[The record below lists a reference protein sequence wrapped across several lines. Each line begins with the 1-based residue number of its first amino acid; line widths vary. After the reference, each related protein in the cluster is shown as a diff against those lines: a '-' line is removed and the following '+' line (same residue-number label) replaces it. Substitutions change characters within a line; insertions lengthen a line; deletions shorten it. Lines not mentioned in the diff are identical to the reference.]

1 MVHEKKNMPKEG
13 WRQVDFKHF
22 ICIPNFKCFLIVL
35 PLICFISFILT
46 IIILSYTYQ
55 IKEVIS
61 GEFRIQNRDEI
72 TVNIDKDLDEPVYLY
87 IYFLDF
93 YQNHRI
99 YLKSKSKSQLADKSD
114 NSLSDSCSPLYKN
127 GDLDTDF
134 KIGVEDKKILNPC
147 GMLPRSFLNL
157 EISAKLNT
165 NKTLTL
171 STKDISW
178 ETDND
183 SKYKKSTDFDVED
196 EKFKNWMRT
205 GATRYPR
212 KLYYKIKNDLN
223 DGDELT
229 FSYTLMNK
237 DEIYYTYRPKFK
249 IILSTTTRIGGKN
262 KVLGFV
268 FLVITIISF
277 IWSVLFAFLEYN
289 SACKRKLAEFQ
300 KSK

>member
-13 WRQVDFKHF
+13 WKQVDFNHF
-22 ICIPNFKCFLIVL
+22 ICIPNFKCFLIVF
-35 PLICFISFILT
+35 PIICFISFILT
-46 IIILSYTYQ
+46 VIILSYTYQ

-61 GEFRIQNRDEI
+61 DEFRITDKG
-72 TVNIDKDLDEPVYLY
+72 TVTMNIDKDLDEPIFLY
-87 IYFLDF
+87 IYFIDF

-114 NSLSDSCSPLYKN
+114 STLSDSCGPLYNIDDLGLTDPPGKD
-127 GDLDTDF
+127 GD
-134 KIGVEDKKILNPC
+134 VLNPC
-147 GMLPRSFLNL
+147 GLLPRSFLNL
-157 EISAKLNT
+157 SLTATFSTTKNSLN
-165 NKTLTL
+165 LT
-171 STKDISW
+171 TEDISW

-183 SKYKKSTDFDVED
+183 SKYKKSSDFDVED

-212 KLYYKIKNDLN
+212 KLYYKIKKDLS
-223 DGDELT
+223 DGDELD
-229 FSYTLMNK
+229 FEYNLENS
-237 DEIYYTYRPKFK
+237 DEIYYSYRPKAK

-277 IWSVLFAFLEYN
+277 VWSVLFAFLEYN
-289 SACKRKLAEFQ
+289 STC
-300 KSK
+300 KSKLLKDSNTK